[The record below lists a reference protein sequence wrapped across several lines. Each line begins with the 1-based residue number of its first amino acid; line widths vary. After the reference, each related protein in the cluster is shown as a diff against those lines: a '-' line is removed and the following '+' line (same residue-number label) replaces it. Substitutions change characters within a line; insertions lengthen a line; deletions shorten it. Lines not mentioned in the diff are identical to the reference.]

1 MSLNLIRRLIKGSAL
16 TAQEHDGNLDKL
28 ETAVLGKAAA
38 GAIGS
43 SGLTMAT
50 LRILGRTTT
59 GAGAIETIEVIGAT
73 LANGVLTI
81 TGGGAT
87 DLDYVASTRTVTS
100 STGSD
105 AVLTLADGVNAGL
118 MSSADYLK
126 LLSLTFGVLPVP
138 VYNNTG
144 ATIAKGVP
152 VYVTG
157 SSGTRI
163 TIAPADASLE
173 ATAART
179 IGLTSAAIT
188 NNTEGTV
195 IAVGEL
201 TGLNTSTLTEGQ
213 IIWLSETTGAMTTTR
228 PTQPAHGVVLGYCV
242 KQGAG
247 TSGIVYVKVDNGL
260 EIDELHDVLITSKA
274 TGQAL
279 MLAADGL
286 WKNRSLVA
294 ADLSDSS
301 ASGRTVLTG
310 TPAQGRSGLELGS
323 AAQAATTD
331 FATAAQGALAST
343 AVQPATLAGYVQTS
357 DARLSDAREWSA
369 VTIDQAEAEAGTATT
384 RRAFTAQR
392 VFQAVAAWW
401 SGYSSTVG
409 KALATAV
416 DAAAGRT
423 AISAAASGAIGSSG
437 LTMATARLLGRTT
450 ASTGAPE
457 EITVVGATLS
467 GGVLT
472 ITGGTASPGG
482 TSGQVQFN
490 NAGAL
495 GGAAGLTI
503 DGSGNIDVGVVSG
516 RLRLPVSVSAS
527 PQTGDVYLS
536 SGSLRFRDGNNVEQQ
551 PELTPD
557 VYAVGNWITP
567 QVGTVA
573 TGGGMTANTIYLAPL
588 RILRACTI
596 GDLGVSVSTAVAGSS
611 LQLALYARGADGA
624 PAGLP
629 ITSTGS
635 ISAGTATSVSGNASA
650 TLAPGLYWAGINST
664 AAIAVGTISPS
675 SYGGSIVGLSGLA
688 DVLSARTGRILSFT
702 FGTWPDL
709 TANPTGIIPSG
720 VGNRIP
726 FVAMRITAL
735 P

>member
-1 MSLNLIRRLIKGSAL
+1 
-16 TAQEHDGNLDKL
+16 
-28 ETAVLGKAAA
+28 
-38 GAIGS
+38 
-43 SGLTMAT
+43 MAT

>member
-1 MSLNLIRRLIKGSAL
+1 VSLNLIRRLIKGSAL